1 VKKEEMQLAL
11 IVQLDGRRKMVVLNV
26 PRVARV
32 RTVMAVKIAHWDLEE
47 TVQIRMQ
54 HNVVDV
60 N

>member
-1 VKKEEMQLAL
+1 
-11 IVQLDGRRKMVVLNV
+11 LDGRRKMVVLNV